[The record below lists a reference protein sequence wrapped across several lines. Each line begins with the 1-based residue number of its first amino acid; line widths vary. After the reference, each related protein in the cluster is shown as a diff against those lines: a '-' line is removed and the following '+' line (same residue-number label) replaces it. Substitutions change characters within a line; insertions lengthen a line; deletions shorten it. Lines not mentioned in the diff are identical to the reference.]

1 MANENGNKSR
11 YFLGTLLIIVGIIFL
26 LNTLDIFSVHIFSFP
41 FILFIIGLI
50 MLVNDRSKTL
60 AIIFMAVGGFFL
72 LDDIFPNIHINGNLI
87 FPAAIIALGI
97 YIIFKQRK
105 ETTTEERV
113 LNGYHSDDFFDDT
126 SVFGGSNRIVNSK
139 NFKGGNITA
148 IFGGSE
154 IDLTNAEITDGTA
167 VIDVLT
173 IFGGT
178 TLIVPRD
185 WNIQISVTPI
195 FGGFGNKVR
204 REPGANVDLSKTL
217 VIKGTAIFG
226 GGEVKSI
233 F

>member
-1 MANENGNKSR
+1 MARADGSQNR
-11 YFLGTLLIIVGIIFL
+11 YFFGTLLIIVGIIFL
-26 LNTLDIFSVHIFSFP
+26 LNTLNVFSVHVFSFP
-41 FILFIIGLI
+41 FILFVIGLI
-50 MLVNDRSKTL
+50 MLVNGRNRTL
-60 AIIFMAVGGFFL
+60 GIIFMAFGGFFL
-72 LDDIFPNIHINGNLI
+72 IDDFFPGVHINGSLV

-97 YIIFKQRK
+97 YIIFKHRN

-113 LNGYHSDDFFDDT
+113 LSGYSSDDYFDDT
-126 SVFGGSNRIVNSK
+126 SIFGGSNRIVNSK
-139 NFKGGNITA
+139 NFKGGNITS

-154 IDLTNAEITDGTA
+154 IDLTHAEIADGTA
-167 VIDVLT
+167 IIDVLAM
-173 IFGGT
+173 FGGT
-178 TLIVPRD
+178 TIIVPRD

-204 REPGANVDLSKTL
+204 REPGASIDLSKTL